1 MNNFAVRKTVHTL
14 AALVLAILGG
24 THPGIAQVTATCL
37 AQNGQ
42 SVDVPI
48 VVAIS
53 SDVARATSY
62 PRPLI
67 LVDPDFQHFSQPA
80 KTLILGHECH
90 HVTHSYVNED
100 EADVYAG
107 RLMYIAG
114 FSADVTVEAAKEVF
128 RFSIATKGH
137 SLPLIRVRSISKGYS
152 DAAREKSEFAR
163 SASVYR
169 SSHDPARSAF

>member
-1 MNNFAVRKTVHTL
+1 MNNFAVRKIAHTV
-14 AALVLAILGG
+14 AALVLAMLGG
-24 THPGIAQVTATCL
+24 TDQGIAQVTTTCL

-42 SVDVPI
+42 PVDVPI
-48 VVAIS
+48 IVAIS
-53 SDVARATSY
+53 SYVARATSY

-67 LVDPDFQHFSQPA
+67 LVDPEFQHFSQPA
-80 KTLILGHECH
+80 KSLILGHECH

-128 RFSIATKGH
+128 RFSNATKGH
-137 SLPLIRVRSISKGYS
+137 SLPATRVRSIAKGYS
-152 DAAREKSEFAR
+152 DAAREKSQLAR